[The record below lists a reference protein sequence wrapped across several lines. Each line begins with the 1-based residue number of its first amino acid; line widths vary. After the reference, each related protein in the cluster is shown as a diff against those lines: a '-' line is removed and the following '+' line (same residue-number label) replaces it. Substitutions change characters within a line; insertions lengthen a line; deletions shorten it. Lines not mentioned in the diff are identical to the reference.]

1 MLKNESLLL
10 LSVNYLNKDIDFSFH
25 CLSELYAK
33 IEYVAKIKE
42 DNENFIIQNITSI
55 DENKEEN
62 LKKALQ
68 YLANRKINQY
78 FCSTKE
84 SFRKEALLNIFTHA
98 QKKIKRSVQPTFG
111 HYQRQGTDASTI
123 YILKKR

>member
-62 LKKALQ
+62 LKKHYSILPIG
-68 YLANRKINQY
+68 K
-78 FCSTKE
+78 ST
-84 SFRKEALLNIFTHA
+84 NISVV
-98 QKKIKRSVQPTFG
+98 QKKVSE
-111 HYQRQGTDASTI
+111 
-123 YILKKR
+123 KKLY